1 MLYQSAKHRAELK
14 LLRHPPNCTAS
25 DLFRDRVKAFFANK
39 KENFGAIQPASSNRK
54 TKGCKHAGRRNLRHC
69 DVSRDENPSRENEI
83 DSPSSEGFHAQLDCK
98 LTYDNKNQTHR
109 TLVKYI
115 QFRVKKQ
122 NKTKEQKQKKQTKKT
137 EQNRNDEEYWQTG
150 ITVKIHSNH
159 EGAYVSCFSL
169 HFVRVETASCM
180 LSTKQSIVKFSIC

>member
-14 LLRHPPNCTAS
+14 LLRHLPNCTTS

-122 NKTKEQKQKKQTKKT
+122 NKTKEQKQKKQTKK
-137 EQNRNDEEYWQTG
+137 QNKTG
-150 ITVKIHSNH
+150 MMKNIGKL
-159 EGAYVSCFSL
+159 A
-169 HFVRVETASCM
+169 
-180 LSTKQSIVKFSIC
+180 